1 MNQNNARAERKKRRT
16 EDNRIFILEAAEKVF
31 IQWGYT
37 QSSVD
42 EIAREAQF
50 SKATIY
56 RYFKSKSEIFI
67 EVIKNYFEELLNE
80 LEEIRSK
87 DSTAEDKIKE
97 LILVILM
104 YFHRKKNTIR
114 IFYAEKDTVS
124 NILRMDPK
132 EHFSHDSLQSR
143 IPRSFL
149 AKAKEIT
156 ETTTSIIEGGIESGE
171 FRPVD
176 AEKAGAVLGAMIRG
190 FAFSGPFRSK
200 ELSVEKTT
208 EMLHE
213 YFLNGIKNYTKK

>member
-1 MNQNNARAERKKRRT
+1 MGQNNARADRKKRHA
-16 EDNRIFILEAAEKVF
+16 EDNRVFILEAAEKMF
-31 IQWGYT
+31 TQRGYT

-67 EVIKNYFEELLNE
+67 EVIKNSFEELLNE
-80 LEEIRSK
+80 LEEIRLK
-87 DSTAEDKIKE
+87 DSTAEEKIKE
-97 LILVILM
+97 LISVVLM

-114 IFYAEKDTVS
+114 IFYAEKDAVS
-124 NILRMDPK
+124 NILKMDPK
-132 EHFSHDSLQSR
+132 EHFSHASLQSR

-156 ETTTSIIEGGIESGE
+156 ETMTSIIEGGIESGE

-176 AEKAGAVLGAMIRG
+176 AEKAGAVLAAMIRG
-190 FAFSGPFRSK
+190 FSFRGPFHSK
-200 ELSVEKTT
+200 ELSVENTT

-213 YFLNGIKNYTKK
+213 YFLKGIKNYTKK